1 MTFEKLVY
9 ADELFS
15 FDDLQNIKF
24 DLYRTDSDNAYGF
37 YDIELKL
44 LPLTKDKE
52 YIFSFYRYFKDEGTQ
67 TKKFG
72 LRISFGETCIFQISP
87 GSLYDKNSNPYPEGV
102 LRYSTLIRVDNPF
115 DKIKI
120 RLIEQ
125 QFTNNF
131 FGCKT
136 LNGEEPYLY
145 PNGLRAYFYVYGFQL
160 EEYKETPLP
169 SDYAPATFDELK
181 VAEAISSQSF
191 QYFIYKLYGLKGSF
205 VEQGDFKFFKEEDTS
220 LKEKRRLDCG
230 STPCFQS
237 YLDTNPNYFAPN
249 KFNIYKYKNVI
260 YNQSNIFKFF
270 ISEIQPFLS
279 NIQGSDFPFLYT
291 DFEKLYFIGQMYNT
305 DGTKRGPLQKLTYE
319 NTQHPIFGDAVIEI
333 IRLLNRY
340 KNFDNKTVVDG
351 EKRYVLPISFP
362 DVSHTPIKDEDFD
375 NILFTGYLNKP
386 VDLNIQAGFCRH
398 YLNPENPKPTI
409 SGYFYETSDFFDVK
423 NTDLINEFD
432 QILNI
437 FPSQIEQINKRPSV
451 YINDIRKLNFS
462 RLIKN
467 DSSVNFVKILNYTG
481 YVDECYFKELKTGI
495 SVELTGNY
503 ITSRRLSDV
512 WEIQI
517 KNAIDSTINDVQLG
531 VTNIG
536 VKSWTF
542 QDFGP
547 LKNSVTNSKYLKI
560 IHKNIQLGNII
571 PVDIANVKLTST
583 VNGQPYIYS
592 VKVL

>member
-1 MTFEKLVY
+1 MIQFYRETYLPYFE
-9 ADELFS
+9 
-15 FDDLQNIKF
+15 FDDLKNIQF
-24 DLYRTDSDNAYGF
+24 SHYYTDNGF
-37 YDIELKL
+37 EDSYYDIDLSL
-44 LPLTKDKE
+44 LPIETDRE
-52 YIFSFYRYFKDEGTQ
+52 YIFSCYILTLGALGPQYSEEYNVRY
-67 TKKFG
+67 
-72 LRISFGETCIFQISP
+72 
-87 GSLYDKNSNPYPEGV
+87 SLEEDFCLLAGDLNNLYYDKYGNPYPNGV
-102 LRYSTLIRVDNPF
+102 KRIYYKFKPNKANS
-115 DKIKI
+115 KIKI
-120 RLIEQ
+120 RLIEKKDLV
-125 QFTNNF
+125 
-131 FGCKT
+131 FGCKSFNGQEPF
-136 LNGEEPYLY
+136 LNPKGYSRSY
-145 PNGLRAYFYVYGFQL
+145 YVYGFQL
-160 EEYKETPLP
+160 EEAIQDQLLP
-169 SDYAPATFDELK
+169 SDYFSSINAPVEIG
-181 VAEAISSQSF
+181 ISPNTVQSF
-191 QYFIYKLYGLKGSF
+191 QYFIYKLYGLEGSF
-205 VEQGDFKFFKEEDTS
+205 MEQGNFKFFKERDTS

-230 STPCFQS
+230 STPCFETKNDS
-237 YLDTNPNYFAPN
+237 LNNYFGN
-249 KFNIYKYKNVI
+249 DKFQIYKYKGVQ
-260 YNQSNIFKFF
+260 YASSDIFIFF
-270 ISEIQPFLS
+270 KTEILPYLS
-279 NIQGSDFPFLYT
+279 SIQDLDFPKLYT
-291 DFEKLYFIGQMYNT
+291 DFEKLYIIGQKYNA
-305 DGTKRGPLQKLTYE
+305 DGTKNGALSYKTYE
-319 NTQHPIFGDAVIEI
+319 KTYGNAVIEI
-333 IRLLNRY
+333 INLLTKY
-340 KNFDNKTVVDG
+340 KSFDNKIFLNSHA
-351 EKRYVLPISFP
+351 YILPISFP
-362 DVSHTPIKDEDFD
+362 GVSHTPIEDEDFD

-547 LKNSVTNSKYLKI
+547 LKNSITNSKYLKI

-583 VNGQPYIYS
+583 VNGQTYVYS